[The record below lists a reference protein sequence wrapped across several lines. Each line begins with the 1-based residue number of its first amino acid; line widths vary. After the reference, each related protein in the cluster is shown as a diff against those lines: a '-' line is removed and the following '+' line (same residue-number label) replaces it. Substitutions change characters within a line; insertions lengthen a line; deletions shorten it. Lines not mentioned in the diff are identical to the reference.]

1 MALDTAMANIQ
12 ELDRRAVEVSGKI
25 VGSVTADRLGLP
37 TPCSE
42 WDLGALLAHMTVQH
56 HGFAAAV
63 AGERTTLAD
72 WAPAPSSDDPVGDY
86 AAAVD
91 RVLASFAAP
100 GATTGTA
107 YLPEI
112 RGGVTVPAAMAMG
125 FHLVDYVVHS
135 WDVAVSIG
143 VPVGFDDEVL
153 AAALVVAGQVPDDEQ
168 SRGPGLSFAAA
179 LPAPSGATPLDRVL
193 TALGRAPDWPRRPTA
208 GPRDRTT

>member
-1 MALDTAMANIQ
+1 MPLDTGMDNIQ
-12 ELDRRAVEVSGKI
+12 ELDRRAVEISRAI
-25 VGSVTADRLGLP
+25 VGSITADRLGVP

-63 AGERTTLAD
+63 AGERTTPAD
-72 WAPAPSSDDPVGDY
+72 WAPIPSADPVADY
-86 AAAVD
+86 SAAAD

-100 GATTGTA
+100 GATTATA

-112 RGGVTVPAAMAMG
+112 RGGVSVPAAMAMG
-125 FHLVDYVVHS
+125 FHFVDYVVHS

-143 VPVGFDDEVL
+143 VPVAFDDEVL

-179 LPAPSGATPLDRVL
+179 LPAPPDADPLARVL
-193 TALGRAPDWPRRPTA
+193 TALGRTPSWPH
-208 GPRDRTT
+208 